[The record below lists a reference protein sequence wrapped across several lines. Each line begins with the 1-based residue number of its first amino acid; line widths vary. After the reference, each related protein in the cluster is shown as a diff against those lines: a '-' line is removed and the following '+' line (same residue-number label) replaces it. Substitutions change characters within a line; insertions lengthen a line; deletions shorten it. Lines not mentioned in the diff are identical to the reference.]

1 MGPVSLHAR
10 KNERGNIGI
19 LTRYKH
25 GDPMTL
31 ATQHPMW
38 LYSFLPRHGF
48 ALFSSLI
55 AGLLFATAVAA
66 DTAGERLA
74 QRVYDRPDGKD
85 ATSLVSMSLQ
95 AKGRA
100 PRERKM
106 LVYRLD
112 KKAGEVASLIRFLE
126 PADIEGTGLLTLDK
140 ADGDSNQWVYLPA
153 MERVRKIDSGRKGGS
168 FVNSDYFYED
178 LRDRK
183 VAQDEHRVIG
193 KETIAG
199 VECDILESIPVEAGN
214 SVYTKRLS
222 WIDPISA
229 LPMQVEFFGRNQ
241 AQPDKRLQILKR
253 EKVRGYWTALDSVMS
268 NLKTGHQTRLTV
280 EKMLYDRRLPA
291 KLFSTQTLEDESAE
305 EEFRP

>member
-1 MGPVSLHAR
+1 MSQVRIQRNCFFMQHLR
-10 KNERGNIGI
+10 KGI
-19 LTRYKH
+19 
-25 GDPMTL
+25 
-31 ATQHPMW
+31 
-38 LYSFLPRHGF
+38 
-48 ALFSSLI
+48 ALFAGMLI
-55 AGLLFATAVAA
+55 AGAVVA
-66 DTAGERLA
+66 DDAGEKLA

-95 AKGRA
+95 EKNRE
-100 PRERKM
+100 PRDRKM

-112 KKAGEVASLIRFLE
+112 KKGGEVASLIRFLE

-153 MERVRKIDSGRKGGS
+153 MERVRRIDSGRKGGR

-183 VAQDEHRVIG
+183 VSQDEHRVVG
-193 KETIAG
+193 QETIAG
-199 VECDILESIPVEAGN
+199 VACEILESIPVDSGN

-222 WIDPISA
+222 WVDPATA
-229 LPMQVEFFGRNQ
+229 LPVRIDFFGKND
-241 AQPDKRLQILKR
+241 AQPDKRLQILKK
-253 EKVRGYWTALDSVMS
+253 EKVQGYWTVMDSVML

-280 EKMLYDRRLPA
+280 EKVRYDRRLPA

-305 EEFRP
+305 EDFRL

>member
-1 MGPVSLHAR
+1 
-10 KNERGNIGI
+10 
-19 LTRYKH
+19 
-25 GDPMTL
+25 MTL
-31 ATQHPMW
+31 ATQHRMW
-38 LYSFLPRHGF
+38 MNPFFRRQGYVLYAGL
-48 ALFSSLI
+48 L
-55 AGLLFATAVAA
+55 AGLLFATGVAA
-66 DTAGERLA
+66 DAAGERLA

-140 ADGDSNQWVYLPA
+140 ADGDSSQWVYLPA

-183 VAQDEHRVIG
+183 VAQDDHQVRG

-199 VECDILESIPVEAGN
+199 VECDILESIPVEASN

-222 WIDPISA
+222 WIDPVSA
-229 LPMQVEFFGRNQ
+229 LPMQVEFFGKNEN
-241 AQPDKRLQILKR
+241 QPDKRLQVLKK
-253 EKVRGYWTALDSVMS
+253 EKVHGYWTAMDSVMT
-268 NLKTGHQTRLTV
+268 NLKSGHQTRLIV
-280 EKMLYDRRLPA
+280 EKMLYDRRLPT

-305 EEFRP
+305 DDYRP

>member
-1 MGPVSLHAR
+1 MQHLR
-10 KNERGNIGI
+10 KGI
-19 LTRYKH
+19 
-25 GDPMTL
+25 
-31 ATQHPMW
+31 
-38 LYSFLPRHGF
+38 
-48 ALFSSLI
+48 ALFAGMLI
-55 AGLLFATAVAA
+55 AGAVVA
-66 DTAGERLA
+66 DDAGEKLA

-95 AKGRA
+95 EKNRE
-100 PRERKM
+100 PRDRKM

-112 KKAGEVASLIRFLE
+112 KKGGEVASLIRFLE

-153 MERVRKIDSGRKGGS
+153 MERVRRIDSGRKGGR

-183 VAQDEHRVIG
+183 VSQDEHRVVG
-193 KETIAG
+193 QETIAG
-199 VECDILESIPVEAGN
+199 VACEILESIPVDSGN

-222 WIDPISA
+222 WVDPATA
-229 LPMQVEFFGRNQ
+229 LPVRIDFFGKND
-241 AQPDKRLQILKR
+241 AQPDKRLQILKK
-253 EKVRGYWTALDSVMS
+253 EKVQGYWTVMDSVML

-280 EKMLYDRRLPA
+280 EKMRYDRRLPA

-305 EEFRP
+305 EDFRL